1 MENDFWLPK
10 SARSAKIV
18 ENLHIFFNASYT
30 WYKSLPGCEVKV
42 LGDNGKFLGPHQI
55 GEILAKTPTM
65 MKGYINNAKENAQFF
80 DGDDGFAHTG
90 YGNTG
95 CGVFKRGIQ
104 N

>member
-1 MENDFWLPK
+1 MTEMAVISISTSPK
-10 SARSAKIV
+10 VLGS
-18 ENLHIFFNASYT
+18 L
-30 WYKSLPGCEVKV
+30 LPGCEVKV